1 MSNPIDLEAIARQ
14 TLGIAPL
21 NEAAALADELRKR
34 TAERDA
40 WHEHYKQAEKTIADL
55 IAERDAL
62 NLREIAAPVPAFTTL
77 EHAFERAC
85 AERDA
90 LQARVDV
97 LGEFCRNTPQMR
109 ELIGELR
116 RILVKMPEGY
126 ANRKLTDLL
135 RRIDLESEQQPT
147 KWDK

>member
-1 MSNPIDLEAIARQ
+1 MSDLSDLEAIARQ

-40 WHEHYKQAEKTIADL
+40 WHEHYKQAERQIADL

-109 ELIGELR
+109 EVIGELR
-116 RILVKMPEGY
+116 KALMSPLGECQSRV
-126 ANRKLTDLL
+126 RDLL

-147 KWDK
+147 KGDK

>member
-1 MSNPIDLEAIARQ
+1 MSNPIDLEQVARQ
-14 TLGIAPL
+14 TLSIAPL

-109 ELIGELR
+109 EVIGELR
-116 RILVKMPEGY
+116 KALMSPLGECQSRV
-126 ANRKLTDLL
+126 RDLL

-147 KWDK
+147 KGDK